1 MASDQL
7 DIRLRHDSGG
17 LRTWAHR
24 GSSDR
29 LVLCFSG
36 IGRADQD
43 CPPPEF
49 ARSATA
55 NGAHNV
61 LFLSDPQRSWLN
73 APDLLDRMRDEIDSF
88 RQLCTPRRVV
98 AMGHSMGGF
107 SALVAP
113 SLTAVDQVLAFAPQL
128 SVHPEVVPDD
138 HRWANWRAGIDRF
151 AIRSAA
157 DHLNRETAYCVIHG
171 RHGREAPQRDRFPR
185 PPNLRHYVMPR
196 TNHNVPQRL
205 KALGCLP
212 AVTSLAIEG
221 RARKLLMLMKSQANA
236 TLLAPD
242 RAGFGAGMEPIA
254 IRRVG

>member
-7 DIRLRHDSGG
+7 DIRLRHDSGL

-24 GSSDR
+24 GTSDT
-29 LVLCFSG
+29 LVLSFSG
-36 IGRADQD
+36 IGNVDQD

-49 ARSATA
+49 IRSATC
-55 NGAHNV
+55 GGIHNV
-61 LFLSDPQRSWLN
+61 LFLADPQRSWLN
-73 APDLLDRMRDEIDSF
+73 APGLIALMQEEIESF
-88 RQLCTPRRVV
+88 RQTCGVTRTV

-113 SLTAVDQVLAFAPQL
+113 SFTKVQQVLAFAPQL

-138 HRWANWRAGIDRF
+138 HRWANWRARIDAF

-157 DHLNRETAYCVIHG
+157 DHLNGETAYCVIHG

-185 PPNLRHYVMPR
+185 PKNLRHYVMPR

-212 AVTSLAIEG
+212 EITSLAIEG
-221 RARKLLMLMKSQANA
+221 RARKLLLLMKARTQA
-236 TLLAPD
+236 TLLA
-242 RAGFGAGMEPIA
+242 AGPTQST
-254 IRRVG
+254 